1 MRVRVHDDLLI
12 TAEDENTALILSGNG
27 KGMSPMKAVL
37 ASLGGCTGI
46 DVLMILQKM
55 REPVREVNVYIDYER
70 AKDYPKIYT
79 KIHLKYVVV
88 GNVKKE
94 SVEKAIKLS
103 EEKYCSVNA
112 MLSKSTEVTRT
123 YEIINP
129 CEKKG

>member
-12 TAEDENTALILSGNG
+12 TAEDENTAIILSGNG
-27 KGMSPMKAVL
+27 KAMSPMKALL

-55 REPVREVNVYIDYER
+55 REDVKEVNVYIDYER
-70 AKDYPKIYT
+70 AKEYPKIYT
-79 KIHLKYVVV
+79 KINLKYVVI

-103 EEKYCSVNA
+103 EEKYCSVSA
-112 MLSKSTEVTRT
+112 MLSKTTEINRS
-123 YEIINP
+123 YEIV
-129 CEKKG
+129 EG

>member
-1 MRVRVHDDLLI
+1 MHDDLLI
-12 TAEDENTALILSGNG
+12 TAEDEGTALILSGNG
-27 KGMSPMKAVL
+27 KSMSPMKAVL

-55 REPVREVNVYIDYER
+55 REDVREVNVYIDYER
-70 AKDYPKIYT
+70 AKEYPKIYT

-88 GNVKKE
+88 GNVKRE

-103 EEKYCSVNA
+103 AEKYCSVSA
-112 MLSKSTEVTRT
+112 MLSRTTEVSRT